1 MKVSLGFICGI
12 GILSLTL
19 MGCVSGLQG
28 SSYSRSEA
36 LQIQDVEFGILLST
50 RPVVIQG
57 TQSEKGQFPGAIIGG
72 VAGSSIGEGK
82 GKEIF
87 MILGAVGGAVIGSM
101 VEEKATRTQ
110 GLELSIRLDSSRIIS
125 IVQEV
130 ETVNEFQKGSACA
143 SWFRDNSHECHLN
156 KSASASSRSGWLKIN
171 PSSIAALGL
180 TA

>member
-1 MKVSLGFICGI
+1 MLYHGVTGGAQFNGAVRERRERMKVSLGFICGI

-130 ETVNEFQKGSACA
+130 ETINEFQKGQRVRVLVQGQLARVSP
-143 SWFRDNSHECHLN
+143 E
-156 KSASASSRSGWLKIN
+156 
-171 PSSIAALGL
+171 
-180 TA
+180 